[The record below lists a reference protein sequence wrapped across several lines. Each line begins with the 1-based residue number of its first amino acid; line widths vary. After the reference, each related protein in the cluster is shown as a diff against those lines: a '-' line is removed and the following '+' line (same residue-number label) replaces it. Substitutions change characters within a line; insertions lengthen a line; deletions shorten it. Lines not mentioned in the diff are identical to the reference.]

1 MGKSIRNRRQFIGTN
16 GEQVRN
22 LRGNLW
28 GFSGNLYGIGKE
40 FVGRITEE
48 FVWKYCVLV
57 WYYWGTNGDFVGN
70 YWETRLAAVRNSRGH
85 CRELVGIREDFLRNP
100 CGSTGEFLR
109 HYL

>member
-1 MGKSIRNRRQFIGTN
+1 M
-16 GEQVRN
+16 
-22 LRGNLW
+22 
-28 GFSGNLYGIGKE
+28 
-40 FVGRITEE
+40 GRITEE

-109 HYL
+109 HYLEASLGFVKNYCGSGVCVCVGGRFSGELAGNPW